1 MQNSGSDGIP
11 TKSGSP
17 IPHKADSKRVY
28 TAKVSRVIDGDTID
42 CSVDLGFFVFILC
55 RFRLARINAPEI
67 QTSSGKE
74 LKEKLRDIEGV
85 DCRVESSGRDR
96 YGRWVAEIFLNDRGN
111 LSDWLL
117 ELGLVA
123 HYV

>member
-1 MQNSGSDGIP
+1 
-11 TKSGSP
+11 
-17 IPHKADSKRVY
+17 
-28 TAKVSRVIDGDTID
+28 VIDGDTID
-42 CSVDLGFFVFILC
+42 CSVDLGFFVSILC

-74 LKEKLRDIEGV
+74 LKEKLLGLEGV
-85 DCRVESSGRDR
+85 DCRVESLGRDR